1 MKFLAKLLIIF
12 VLLLTSV
19 SATAF
24 SDTIKMNQNDFNVQ
38 FYNCHSDSTCSNP
51 TLASEQHVNGNTYTF
66 NYNTND
72 YYAEYIFKQG
82 YLAKGFIINK
92 YTGINTYNFE
102 KKNNCQANILGLFSD
117 NYINQGT
124 DLNVSVLVA
133 SAFSNA
139 APGTPNY
146 RPSAYSDFFDAD
158 TKVTL
163 QLLQNNTIVQESTQD
178 LSIYMNSVSNVNFNQ
193 DTSLLNGIYTL
204 RIITN
209 VTDEMCANTI
219 LSQRD
224 ASLNVFTNTLLEPPV
239 AIAGPDRNVCAGNS
253 VVFDGSSSYDP
264 DGTII
269 SYIWNF
275 GDGNILSGSILNHI
289 YTNPGNYTATLLI
302 TDNDGLQSQDN
313 LVVTV
318 NNCTANQNPVAN
330 AGPDVTTNVSQ
341 NILFNGNNSYDPDGT
356 IISYIWNFGDGNLS
370 SGEIVNHA
378 YLNAGIY
385 NVTLIVTDNNGAQ
398 STDNAIVTVNLVN
411 NTNITLQ
418 LTIDADPLNG
428 TAPLKVEF
436 SSDVSGNSPFTYYW
450 DFDDGS
456 HSTQSDPTHIFNK
469 SGTYNVELEVTDNL
483 GSTITKGIIIKVS
496 KNTTTTED
504 QYNIHSLSI
513 AHVSLDNQIFY
524 PGDIISL
531 NVELLNNGDYTES
544 NIILNVLLTEL
555 GLTKSSSTITLSQGS
570 NKYQLIDIQIP
581 EDTKSGLYNLRIKLS
596 NGYTSDIEYKTITIL
611 NNDTSE
617 VLLDES
623 NETSVDWL
631 SVVELVFL
639 SLFIILLVVGILL
652 LAREIKRISQR

>member
-1 MKFLAKLLIIF
+1 
-12 VLLLTSV
+12 
-19 SATAF
+19 
-24 SDTIKMNQNDFNVQ
+24 
-38 FYNCHSDSTCSNP
+38 
-51 TLASEQHVNGNTYTF
+51 
-66 NYNTND
+66 
-72 YYAEYIFKQG
+72 
-82 YLAKGFIINK
+82 
-92 YTGINTYNFE
+92 
-102 KKNNCQANILGLFSD
+102 
-117 NYINQGT
+117 
-124 DLNVSVLVA
+124 
-133 SAFSNA
+133 
-139 APGTPNY
+139 
-146 RPSAYSDFFDAD
+146 
-158 TKVTL
+158 
-163 QLLQNNTIVQESTQD
+163 
-178 LSIYMNSVSNVNFNQ
+178 
-193 DTSLLNGIYTL
+193 SLLNGIYTL

-483 GSTITKGIIIKVS
+483 GNTITKGIIIKVS